1 MGRRERDVPD
11 GPLRDFAMGLR
22 ALRKAA
28 GSPTYRAMSVRAGF
42 SAAALSTAA
51 AGERLPSLSVT
62 LAYVGACGGDMAEW
76 DRRWNAIVAQMS
88 GGSSS
93 QPSSVG
99 SSSPGGRL
107 ARRWWVWVLVAA
119 AMAVT
124 LSAAAV
130 PLAGSGTKTSGAPGT
145 VATSAV
151 AGGPA
156 AAGPSCSSDAVHQ
169 R

>member
-28 GSPTYRAMSVRAGF
+28 GSPTYRAMSMRAGF

-62 LAYVGACGGDMAEW
+62 LAYVGVCGGDMAEW
-76 DRRWNAIVAQMS
+76 DRRWNEIVAQTS
-88 GGSSS
+88 GGSA
-93 QPSSVG
+93 PSSAG
-99 SSSPGGRL
+99 SSSFSGRP
-107 ARRWWVWVLVAA
+107 ARRWWWLWVLVAA
-119 AMAVT
+119 AVAVA

-130 PLAGSGTKTSGAPGT
+130 PLAGSDAKTGE
-145 VATSAV
+145 V
-151 AGGPA
+151 PA
-156 AAGPSCSSDAVHQ
+156 AAGPSCSSDAAHQ